1 MEKANRSLSEISQK
15 VSGLPAFETLG
26 GDRSVVAHTLQAV
39 AHEIRNP
46 LLAVGGFAK
55 RLAASMD
62 PSSEGGRYAKIILD
76 EALRLEKAL
85 SNMSDSPRTD

>member
-1 MEKANRSLSEISQK
+1 RMADPSLPS
-15 VSGLPAFETLG
+15 FESLEG
-26 GDRSVVAHTLQAV
+26 NGEVVTHTLQAV

-55 RLAASMD
+55 RLSAALD
-62 PSSEGGRYAKIILD
+62 PSSSEGKYAQVILE

-85 SNMSDSPRTD
+85 EKMTVR